1 MALVSQSIK
10 NLKGGISQQPDI
22 LRYEDQGQE
31 QVNCFS
37 SEAQGLQKRPPTK
50 HIARLAAQFDFGP
63 APMGHLIHRDA
74 SEQYAVFFR
83 DGNFVVVDLLSG
95 QIQPMNAPDG
105 FQYLHTADPRKDIR
119 CVTVADY
126 TFVINRSIKT
136 AEGATKT
143 PEYYNP
149 EREAL
154 VVVSGGQYARTFKV
168 TINDIQLATYTT
180 PNGAEPGQGAQC
192 DISYIVGKLVESFNA
207 AVLTH
212 VGYETWKA
220 YAKEGYVWI
229 RAASGE
235 TIKSIKVVDGYN
247 GKLAYGVR
255 NDVQK
260 TTELPVYAPENYQ
273 VRVSGEA
280 GTDQDDYW
288 VRFDAE
294 RNIWTEMAAP
304 GVTADY
310 DNTTMPHAII
320 READGS
326 FTFKKLD
333 WTHRAA
339 GDDATNPFPSFVGD
353 TINDVFFF
361 RNRLG
366 FLSGENV
373 ILSESGAYFNFFP
386 PSVAVSADS
395 DPIDVAV
402 STNRISLLKFA
413 VPFSEELII
422 WANHNQFVLG
432 SDGILSPTSVK
443 LDLTTEFE
451 VTDDARPYGIGR
463 NVYFVS
469 PRATH
474 SSIRRYYAVQETS
487 SAKNAEDVTAH
498 VPAYIPNGV
507 FAMGGT
513 STENFLTAL
522 TSAEPNH
529 VYVYKFLYI
538 DEQLAQQAWSHWDF
552 GSDAKILFC
561 QMIGATMHLVIE
573 TKAGIMLERAVFTQN
588 TIDFVT
594 EPFRLYMDRKVRIV
608 PAAGSYDDVEYR
620 TTVYLQNA
628 YGAIPED
635 GRYYAV
641 LEDGTT
647 YWFDPP
653 AGGWAAVGGALHFNG
668 DLTGRAMFI
677 GRAYEM
683 RYTFSRFLI
692 KKSDPNGGQATEDI
706 GRLQLRRAW
715 VNYEQS
721 GNFVMTVTNQG
732 RLSSYTM
739 SGQRLATS
747 SSTLGEQAINTGQ
760 FRFPIGGNAHKVTV
774 SLSSDTPN
782 PVSIIGA
789 GWEGNYVRRSSGI

>member
-1 MALVSQSIK
+1 MSLVSQSIK
-10 NLKGGISQQPDI
+10 NLKGGVSQQPDI
-22 LRYEDQGQE
+22 LRYEDQGEVQI
-31 QVNCFS
+31 NCFS

-50 HIARLAAQFDFGP
+50 HIARLGKQFDLGH
-63 APMGHLIHRDA
+63 APMAHLIHRDD
-74 SEQYAVFFR
+74 SEQYAVFFTGS
-83 DGNFVVVDLLSG
+83 DIAIVNLLTG
-95 QIQPMNAPDG
+95 EVQPCSTPNGSA
-105 FQYLHTADPRKDIR
+105 YITTANPRKDIR

-126 TFVINRSIKT
+126 TFVINRSVKT
-136 AEGATKT
+136 AEGGTKT
-143 PEYYNP
+143 PEYFDP
-149 EREAL
+149 AREAL
-154 VVVSGGQYARTFKV
+154 VVVNGGQYARTFKV
-168 TINDIQLATYTT
+168 TINDIQFATYTT
-180 PNGAEPGQGAQC
+180 PNGEDAGQGPQC
-192 DISYIVGKLVESFNA
+192 DISYIVDKLVEAFNTNVTGTA
-207 AVLTH
+207 
-212 VGYETWKA
+212 GYETWKA

-229 RAASGE
+229 RAHSGE

-247 GKLAYGVR
+247 GKLAYGIR

-260 TTELPVYAPENYQ
+260 TTDLPVYAPENYQ

-304 GVTADY
+304 SVTANY
-310 DNTTMPHAII
+310 NNTTMPHAII

-326 FTFKKLD
+326 FTFKQLD

-339 GDDATNPFPSFVGD
+339 GDDETNPFPSFIGE

-373 ILSESGAYFNFFP
+373 ILSESGSYFNFFP

-413 VPFSEELII
+413 VPFSEELVI

-432 SDGILSPTSVK
+432 ADGILSPTSVK

-487 SAKNAEDVTAH
+487 SAKNAEDITAH

-507 FAMGGT
+507 FAMGGS

-522 TSAEPNH
+522 TSAAQNR
-529 VYVYKFLYI
+529 VYVYKFLYV
-538 DEQLAQQAWSHWDF
+538 DEQVVQQSWSYWDL

-561 QMIGATMHLVIE
+561 QMIGATMHLVVE

-588 TIDFVT
+588 TIDFDT
-594 EPFRLYMDRKVRIV
+594 EPFRLYMDRKVHTV
-608 PAAGSYDDVEYR
+608 PASGSYDDADYR
-620 TTVYLQNA
+620 TTVYLQHV

-668 DLTGRAMFI
+668 DLTGRYMFI

-739 SGQRLATS
+739 SGQRLADRS
-747 SSTLGEQAINTGQ
+747 ITLGAQSINTGQ

-774 SLSSDTPN
+774 SLTSDTPN